1 MVTTESS
8 WGEIDSKSS
17 KQRESFVRMSDLVE
31 VYDKNNYKNSQKRVR
46 LLGPVVSQCWHS
58 VQCERRK
65 DDSGNA
71 PKGMSADFWFY
82 VPCLNYNPHT
92 MQYED
97 HDCPF
102 CKAKVPSQIRYY
114 TNAIIRDLED
124 TAPAN
129 KGVRTEEE
137 KIAKFLGENK
147 FYLKESKETPAF
159 TPVRVLEIPRSMTSK
174 LKNIESTN
182 YYMDEN
188 GRRVNAKLCDLQYGV
203 DLFFFYNPDKEPAN
217 MYDVVRDV
225 DSGKTPI
232 SKEYRRELLLWDI
245 TKTPEVD
252 AEMVRNTF
260 KNVAAR
266 IINAK
271 EPSYLQSY
279 KDEANASAKAEAKER
294 ASQIKVVTL
303 DDEDD
308 IAPAAAPVKVGA
320 SAARPSVTESQS
332 IASIS
337 SDDDDMFEDL
347 D

>member
-1 MVTTESS
+1 MVSTESS

-17 KQRESFVRMSDLVE
+17 KQRESFTRMSDLVE

-46 LLGPVVSQCWHS
+46 LLGPVVSQCWHT

-65 DDSGNA
+65 DDNGNT

-82 VPCLNYNPHT
+82 VPCANYNPKT

-102 CKAKVPSQIRYY
+102 CKAKVPASIRYY

-129 KGVRTEEE
+129 KGIRTEEE
-137 KIAKFLGENK
+137 KVAKFLGENK
-147 FYLKESKETPAF
+147 FFLKESKETQAF
-159 TPVRVLEIPRSMTSK
+159 TPVRVLEIPRSLTSK

-245 TKTPEVD
+245 TKTPEIDVE
-252 AEMVRNTF
+252 AVKSSF

-266 IINAK
+266 ILNAK

-308 IAPAAAPVKVGA
+308 LPAAPVK
-320 SAARPSVTESQS
+320 SQPAAKPSPVTESQS